1 MAEKRILYLTAVVAA
16 LVFFWAY
23 REWVSWIILLVVFAL
38 PWLSLLLSLRAMK
51 RMRLRVL
58 CPERA
63 QMGQRVRASLVGDCN
78 LPHPVVRG
86 RLRATNYMTG
96 VSIRLRSG
104 QEIPTAHCAA
114 WHFQA
119 EKARVYDYLGLFSH
133 RIRRQEPALTYVQ
146 PVENPMTTPPD
157 LSRYLATAF
166 RPKPGGG
173 YAENHELRL
182 YRPGDNLH
190 QIHWKLTA
198 KTGKLIL
205 REPMEPIKGRAVV
218 SLELSGE
225 GDTVDKKLGRLLWV
239 SRYLLENDVP
249 HEIHCLTGEGTRV
262 YSVASLPAL
271 NKAMLS
277 LLKQPLAGE
286 EDRVD
291 FIAAAWKHHIGGDT
305 L

>member
-1 MAEKRILYLTAVVAA
+1 MAVVAA

-23 REWVSWIILLVVFAL
+23 REWVSWIFLLVILAL
-38 PWLSLLLSLRAMK
+38 PGLSLLLSFWAMK
-51 RMRLRVL
+51 EMRLRIL
-58 CPERA
+58 CPERV
-63 QMGQRVRASLVGDCN
+63 QMGQRAQASLVGDCS
-78 LPHPVVRG
+78 LPHPTLRG

-96 VSIRLRSG
+96 ESIRLRSG
-104 QEIPTAHCAA
+104 QEIPTQHCAA

-119 EKARVYDYLGLFSH
+119 EKAKVYDYLGLFSH
-133 RIRRQEPALTYVQ
+133 KLRRWEPALTYVQ
-146 PVENPMTTPPD
+146 PQEKPMTTPPD

-205 REPMEPIKGRAVV
+205 REPMEPIKGKAVV
-218 SLELSGE
+218 SLELSGSA
-225 GDTVDKKLGRLLWV
+225 DMVDNKLGRLLWV

-249 HEIHCLTGEGTRV
+249 HEIHCLTGEGVKV
-262 YSVASLPAL
+262 YSVSASQSL

-277 LLKQPLAGE
+277 LLKQPLAGA
-286 EDRVD
+286 EDRID
-291 FIAAAWKHHIGGDT
+291 FIAASWKHHIGGDT